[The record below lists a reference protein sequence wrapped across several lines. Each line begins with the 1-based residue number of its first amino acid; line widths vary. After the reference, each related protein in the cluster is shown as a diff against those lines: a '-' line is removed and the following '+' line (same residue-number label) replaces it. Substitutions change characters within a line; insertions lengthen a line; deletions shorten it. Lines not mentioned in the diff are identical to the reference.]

1 MISIHVDDEDVIA
14 RVRTV
19 YANRLNAASRG
30 ARYSMNARK
39 RKFMDAF
46 VKRARVEGD
55 RVAGNTA
62 VAVYHFVLPRCD
74 WDAPVKAVQD
84 ACECYLE
91 CGNDRAIKAALTF
104 LTRPQK
110 ATKRKQERKPSISVY
125 LYSMDTELEEA
136 MSKAK
141 EIGEWS
147 NSCWRS

>member
-1 MISIHVDDEDVIA
+1 MISIHVDDDDALA
-14 RVRTV
+14 RLKTV

-39 RKFMDAF
+39 QKFMRTFTECA
-46 VKRARVEGD
+46 KVEGVVVPGD
-55 RVAGNTA
+55 RV

-104 LTRPQK
+104 LTRPKKGTKKRPGRK
-110 ATKRKQERKPSISVY
+110 ASVSVY
-125 LYSMDTELEEA
+125 LFNMDTELEQA
-136 MSKAK
+136 MDKAK
-141 EIGEWS
+141 EIGQWS
-147 NSCWRS
+147 NSCWLS

>member
-1 MISIHVDDEDVIA
+1 MIAIHVDDDDALA
-14 RVRTV
+14 RVRAV

-39 RKFMDAF
+39 QKFMRAF
-46 VKRARVEGD
+46 VEAASVEGD
-55 RVAGNTA
+55 PIPGDRV

-104 LTRPQK
+104 LTRPK
-110 ATKRKQERKPSISVY
+110 KGTKKTPGRKPSISVY
-125 LYSMDTELEEA
+125 LFNMDTELEQA
-136 MSKAK
+136 MDKAK
-141 EIGEWS
+141 EIGKWS
-147 NSCWRS
+147 NSCWLS